1 MSQMKLIRYGAFGR
15 VAILDLEGPLV
26 EHAHSH
32 GHLLFW
38 LGGDFDPIHVGNDKV
53 CLDSSHAVAINS
65 WEPHSVVTTR
75 SKQRGMFLL
84 FYLDPVWLTNCCVK
98 LGVSVRFTRPSFKLT
113 KELQGLLKHF
123 TSLLLSEQCNINLEL
138 YICELL
144 EAAMR
149 SMQNSSDPAIIS
161 GESSSFMDFRI
172 RKAVDYMRLNL
183 EMRENFE
190 DVAREAG
197 LSRPHFFT
205 LFRKHMRMTPS
216 VFWNTIRMENAIE
229 NLIRTDKTLSDLSFD
244 LGFSEPANF
253 SRFFRNHSGVC
264 PSQYRLVAG
273 GQTGAPN
280 FGPIST

>member
-1 MSQMKLIRYGAFGR
+1 MSQMKLIRHGAFGR

-38 LGGDFDPIHVGNDKV
+38 LGGVFDPIHVGNDRV
-53 CLDSSHAVAINS
+53 RLDSSHAVAINS

-75 SKQRGMFLL
+75 SKQRGIFLL
-84 FYLDPVWLTNCCVK
+84 FYFDPAWLTSYCVK
-98 LGVSVRFTRPSFKLT
+98 HGVSVRFARPSFKLN
-113 KELQGLLKHF
+113 KELRGLLKNF
-123 TSLLLSEQCNINLEL
+123 TSLLLSEHYNINLEL
-138 YICELL
+138 YISDLL
-144 EAAMR
+144 EAVMR
-149 SMQNSSDPAIIS
+149 SMQKSWDPEIVSS
-161 GESSSFMDFRI
+161 ETSSFMDFRV
-172 RKAVDYMRLNL
+172 RKAADYMRMHL

-190 DVAREAG
+190 EVAREAG

-229 NLIRTDKTLSDLSFD
+229 NLIRTDKTLGDLSFD

-273 GQTGAPN
+273 GQAASPN
-280 FGPIST
+280 ISM